1 MPAAPVKAP
10 SPHSGRLPSRHG
22 GPGNRW
28 PMDEGMV
35 ASSSTAVENPNP
47 RVITPGGQRLAESLV
62 SEVSGLVSPP
72 DVCLRVAELVQDE
85 ETTADQLG
93 ELILRDPN
101 LTARLLRLVNS
112 AHYGLRGRV
121 DTVSRAI
128 TMIGLRELYHLVLAV
143 SAVKSF
149 SSIPNSL
156 VNMDTFWRHSI
167 FTGLIARGLARQ
179 AGVLHPERLFITGLL
194 HDIGSLVLYFR
205 LRELSCD
212 LLTQADGDEDLLHRL
227 EFEALGF
234 THADLGALML
244 KQWSLPE
251 PMQDAVRMH
260 HDPLCLD
267 TPNVD
272 AALLAL
278 ANTLANRSQIG
289 AFCETPREAAPPS
302 AELITAAWLDAA
314 DFDEE
319 VIIGEAGL
327 SFTETVSVLA
337 A

>member
-1 MPAAPVKAP
+1 VKAVRVAFESQAMV
-10 SPHSGRLPSRHG
+10 SPGH
-22 GPGNRW
+22 
-28 PMDEGMV
+28 
-35 ASSSTAVENPNP
+35 
-47 RVITPGGQRLAESLV
+47 QLAESLV
-62 SEVSGLVSPP
+62 AEVSGLVSPP

-85 ETTADQLG
+85 DTTAEQLG

-121 DTVSRAI
+121 DTVTRAI

-179 AGVLHPERLFITGLL
+179 ACVLRPERLFITGLL
-194 HDIGSLVLYFR
+194 HDIGCLVLYFR
-205 LRELSCD
+205 LHELSCT
-212 LLTQADGDEDLLHRL
+212 LLTQADGDEDILHRA
-227 EFEALGF
+227 EQDALGF

-244 KQWSLPE
+244 RQWSLPE
-251 PMQDAVRMH
+251 TMQEAVRLH
-260 HDPLCLD
+260 HEPFAMGEARMD
-267 TPNVD
+267 TT
-272 AALLAL
+272 LLAL
-278 ANTLANRSQIG
+278 ADKLANGSQIG
-289 AFCETPREAAPPS
+289 AYCEKPRPAQAPPRRLIEAAG
-302 AELITAAWLDAA
+302 LDP
-314 DFDEE
+314 DNFDVEA
-319 VIIGEAGL
+319 VIGEAGL
-327 SFTETVSVLA
+327 SFTETVSILA